1 MSILHGVTGNITVI
15 VGLAAVFT
23 LNRLSHRIGK
33 RPTLAIC
40 LGLLVLSSFAKWIF
54 YQPSNPY
61 LSLAVILFVSPA
73 FAGFW
78 LLISSIKADICDYE
92 ELQTGLRR
100 EGALAA
106 ISTWITKMSYSA
118 TSILSGFILVITGY
132 EAAKGGAQPEEVV
145 HRLRI
150 FYYILPSATA
160 IPALILLYF
169 FPISEKRAQEI
180 RLELE
185 RRRGKL

>member
-1 MSILHGVTGNITVI
+1 
-15 VGLAAVFT
+15 
-23 LNRLSHRIGK
+23 
-33 RPTLAIC
+33 
-40 LGLLVLSSFAKWIF
+40 
-54 YQPSNPY
+54 
-61 LSLAVILFVSPA
+61 VSPA